1 MFDKKIFRDKALE
14 RLSSPEEFDTPLRI
28 LNIKAWLLLLLL
40 LAIMAS
46 VFLWAGFSNMNQEI
60 NCKGMILKEENLT
73 DVLAIRTGFVENIM
87 VNSADSVM
95 KGELLFHLYSAG
107 DKEKITGLE
116 NAFTAAGVFNK
127 FQIPEEIRTRSEIR
141 SPITGSVFEISIT
154 NGSFVNI
161 GDRLMKIEHKIAKG
175 KAEELEVIGFIPG
188 SMISIIEEDFPVMI
202 SPANVDVKDYGYLI
216 GRVKRIAAYPVSEE
230 RVEMLTRRNPGLQPA
245 ANEKIY
251 EVVVI
256 PERSGSGLKW
266 SSNKNPDIRL
276 TNGTLCE
283 LKIISRSKD
292 LFSFISSK

>member
-28 LNIKAWLLLLLL
+28 LNIKAWLLLLLM

-46 VFLWAGFSNMNQEI
+46 VFLWAGFSNINQEI
-60 NCKGMILKEENLT
+60 DCKGIISKEENLT
-73 DVLAIRTGFVENIM
+73 DVLAIKTGFIEKIM
-87 VNSADSVM
+87 VNTADSVI
-95 KGELLFHLYSAG
+95 KGDLLFHLYSAG
-107 DKEKITGLE
+107 DKEKITELQ
-116 NAFTAAGVFNK
+116 NSFTAAGLLNT
-127 FQIPEEIRTRSEIR
+127 FQIPEEIITRSEFR
-141 SPITGSVFEISIT
+141 SPVNGSVFEIAVS
-154 NGSFVNI
+154 NGSFVKI
-161 GDRLMKIEHKIAKG
+161 GDRLLIIENLKAKG

-188 SMISIIEEDFPVMI
+188 SAVSAIEEDLPVMI

-230 RVEMLTRRNPGLQPA
+230 RVEMLTRRNPGLQPEV
-245 ANEKIY
+245 NEKIF
-251 EVVVI
+251 EVTVV
-256 PERSGSGLKW
+256 PERNGRGFKW